1 MSLQKC
7 YYCNKTGH
15 CRITSKQCGLNAQ
28 YTSVSP
34 EGRARLI
41 KRCRAIRDAKRAET
55 QKRKAAVRIAGAKRD
70 AKRSCTP
77 ERKAAVRI
85 AGAKNDS
92 RRVHTLKRKM
102 SRKTWKLQ
110 NACDDK
116 SRNIAKESQT
126 NGIYAANSRTFVS
139 CAAAD
144 IAKQVASHVN
154 VNEEDVKML
163 LTPLQDSEILR
174 IKKQWDEHINTGAN
188 CQICS
193 TCGIIGLDGPR
204 EYPLQNPCISAFKVI
219 CVDAFD
225 RPLVHG
231 CVSFFFLSGG
241 AFVAGNVGAMMMT
254 WCTYSL

>member
-28 YTSVSP
+28 YTSASP

-55 QKRKAAVRIAGAKRD
+55 QK
-70 AKRSCTP
+70 
-77 ERKAAVRI
+77 RKAAVRI

-126 NGIYAANSRTFVS
+126 NGIYAANSRMFVS

-241 AFVAGNVGAMMMT
+241 AFVA
-254 WCTYSL
+254 

>member
-1 MSLQKC
+1 MVEQV
-7 YYCNKTGH
+7 N
-15 CRITSKQCGLNAQ
+15 
-28 YTSVSP
+28 
-34 EGRARLI
+34 
-41 KRCRAIRDAKRAET
+41 
-55 QKRKAAVRIAGAKRD
+55 
-70 AKRSCTP
+70 
-77 ERKAAVRI
+77 
-85 AGAKNDS
+85 
-92 RRVHTLKRKM
+92 TLKRKT

-154 VNEEDVKML
+154 MNEEDVKML
-163 LTPLQDSEILR
+163 LTPLEDSEILR

-204 EYPLQNPCISAFKVI
+204 EYPLQNPCISAFKVM
-219 CVDAFD
+219 C
-225 RPLVHG
+225 LLCGH
-231 CVSFFFLSGG
+231 L
-241 AFVAGNVGAMMMT
+241 
-254 WCTYSL
+254 